1 MMGITL
7 ADLDAR
13 IRMMAKKVEALEE
26 KCAALVD
33 TVEMLEFESA
43 EQEVGS
49 ISELA
54 EAVRTMA
61 QRIASNDGVAL
72 ADVFYYSPAR
82 KS

>member
-1 MMGITL
+1 MGITL
-7 ADLDAR
+7 EELNLLLSKLTDDV
-13 IRMMAKKVEALEE
+13 AKLEA

-43 EQEVGS
+43 EREVGS
-49 ISELA
+49 INELA

-72 ADVFYYSPAR
+72 ADVFYYSPTR

>member
-1 MMGITL
+1 MGITL
-7 ADLDAR
+7 EELDAA
-13 IRMMAKKVEALEE
+13 IKALSESVTELEE

-43 EQEVGS
+43 ESEVGS
-49 ISELA
+49 INELA

-72 ADVFYYSPAR
+72 ADVFYYSPTR